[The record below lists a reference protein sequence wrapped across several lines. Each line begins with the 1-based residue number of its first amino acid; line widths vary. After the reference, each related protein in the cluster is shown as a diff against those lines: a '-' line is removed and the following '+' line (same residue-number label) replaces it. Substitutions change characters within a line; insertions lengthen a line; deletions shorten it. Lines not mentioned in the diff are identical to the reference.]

1 MVTQRK
7 PKASKYLTTPTRPV
21 QVDRDRSV
29 AGLLEKME
37 GAGFGGRQLAEAHR
51 IWLDMLGDNTTIIV
65 AGSGAL
71 IPAGM
76 RRLLAYVIK
85 NRFVDVLVLSGSLLF
100 HDLHETL
107 GRYHFQA
114 HPNMTDAELD
124 ASQISRMWDLLAS
137 DEEYREANEWVGGFT
152 NQLDQSRP
160 YSTREYLHL
169 LGRELAEIAT
179 EDGVL
184 TSAYKARV
192 PIFCPAVAD
201 SGIAVGIAAARFEK
215 KNNFMF
221 DMVQDVLDMATLTA
235 RARLTGVINLGG
247 GTPKSFIQQTEVSSF
262 ILKNHHQGHKY
273 AIQITTDAPHPGGRS
288 NAVSFDEGLV
298 YGKLARG
305 AHSAYVNC
313 DATIALPILITAL
326 SQTAAK
332 YLKGRKRPNFTFGR
346 ELIVEVPKRVSSGD
360 SPRTYFLRAA
370 NVTKAIPT
378 IRSGGESHIMPRFA
392 TRFRFRTATT
402 AAATRNRIPIT
413 RRVVADKF
421 LPPLFD
427 SGAV

>member
-7 PKASKYLTTPTRPV
+7 PKPSKYLTIPTRPV

-37 GAGFGGRQLAEAHR
+37 GTGFGGRQLAEAHR
-51 IWLDMLGDNTTIIV
+51 IWLDMLGDNTTILV

-85 NRFVDVLVLSGSLLF
+85 NRFVDVLVLSGAMLF

-160 YSTREYLHL
+160 YSTREFLHL

-192 PIFCPAVAD
+192 PIFCPAIAD

-221 DMVQDVLDMATLTA
+221 DIIQDVLDMMNVMAHA
-235 RARLTGVINLGG
+235 RISGIINLGG
-247 GTPKSFIQQTEVSSF
+247 GTSKSFIQQTEVSTS
-262 ILKNHHQGHKY
+262 IVKIPARGHKY
-273 AIQITTDAPHPGGRS
+273 AITVTTDAPHPGGRS
-288 NAVSFDEGLV
+288 Q
-298 YGKLARG
+298 
-305 AHSAYVNC
+305 
-313 DATIALPILITAL
+313 AT
-326 SQTAAK
+326 
-332 YLKGRKRPNFTFGR
+332 
-346 ELIVEVPKRVSSGD
+346 
-360 SPRTYFLRAA
+360 
-370 NVTKAIPT
+370 
-378 IRSGGESHIMPRFA
+378 
-392 TRFRFRTATT
+392 
-402 AAATRNRIPIT
+402 
-413 RRVVADKF
+413 
-421 LPPLFD
+421 
-427 SGAV
+427 GAVGDE